1 MADTYLSGRLNR
13 RNHST
18 PVVLRMR
25 ARQRCGSSAGRGNL
39 FAYVSNDP
47 VNLRDP
53 LGLFCIGGSAYVG
66 FGGGLKVCCTW
77 DGCSACAEVGLG
89 WGTKVQA
96 GGGGLDHTGLNRR
109 RDQGEVRSGRRRR
122 AA

>member
-47 VNLRDP
+47 VNLRLSHAIPCNNAKGAVHVGIDYALQFGPRPYDP
-53 LGLFCIGGSAYVG
+53 SQVPRH
-66 FGGGLKVCCTW
+66 
-77 DGCSACAEVGLG
+77 
-89 WGTKVQA
+89 Q
-96 GGGGLDHTGLNRR
+96 
-109 RDQGEVRSGRRRR
+109 RR
-122 AA
+122 AAQQFEAWSAARA